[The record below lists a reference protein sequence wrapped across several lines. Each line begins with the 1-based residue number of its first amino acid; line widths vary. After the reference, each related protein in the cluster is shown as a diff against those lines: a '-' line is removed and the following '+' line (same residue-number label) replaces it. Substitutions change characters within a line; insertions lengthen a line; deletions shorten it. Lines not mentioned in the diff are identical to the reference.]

1 MGLGAER
8 RSHRFSA
15 AATARLEEEY
25 ARNPIPSRE
34 TRCLL
39 ARELGVSLRQV
50 QVWLQ
55 NKRQRTKA
63 REASKPQDPQLKH
76 DGDASIV
83 RSIPYAEAELPPNGL
98 NMEIFVASYP
108 PFPVLWASMD
118 WLNFCGFNASEISGA
133 TLKILQ
139 GKRTDKEAAAQ
150 LVASSMER
158 CGVPLLAT
166 RLNSS
171 QHALSRSDA
180 AARCL

>member
-108 PFPVLWASMD
+108 PFPGDYNVHRS
-118 WLNFCGFNASEISGA
+118 
-133 TLKILQ
+133 LQ
-139 GKRTDKEAAAQ
+139 YENHSALTSRIKLRA
-150 LVASSMER
+150 R
-158 CGVPLLAT
+158 Y
-166 RLNSS
+166 
-171 QHALSRSDA
+171 ALSSLGVDGLVELLRFQ
-180 AARCL
+180 RQ